1 MLFRRKIERA
11 CAYCV
16 RAVKI
21 DEETMVCAKR
31 GLVFPEGACRR
42 FRYDPLKRV
51 PEPAVMDLPVDREDA
66 DYSL

>member
-1 MLFRRKIERA
+1 MLFRRKMERA
-11 CAYCV
+11 CAYCA

-21 DEETMVCAKR
+21 DEDTMVCIKKGPVEAD
-31 GLVFPEGACRR
+31 GACRR

-51 PEPAVMDLPVDREDA
+51 PEPVGVELPLGREDA

>member
-1 MLFRRKIERA
+1 MLFRKKMERA
-11 CAYCV
+11 CAYCS

-21 DEETMVCAKR
+21 DEDTMVCVKKGVVSAD
-31 GLVFPEGACRR
+31 GACRR

-51 PEPAVMDLPVDREDA
+51 PEPAGMDLPMGREDA

>member
-1 MLFRRKIERA
+1 MERA
-11 CAYCV
+11 CAYCA

-21 DEETMVCAKR
+21 DEDTMVCAKR
-31 GLVFPEGACRR
+31 GLVFPEDACRR

-51 PEPAVMDLPVDREDA
+51 PEPAGMELPLGREDA